1 MMFKKL
7 AIYLM
12 VPVFSLSMIFNQS
25 AYAEWYL
32 GGAVGVTIPHT
43 IDDLESTGSGFT
55 ITSSGL
61 DPDTA
66 FVGGIKGGYFFE
78 SIPYLGV
85 EVNWGMSTSD
95 IDKEAVALTIS
106 GTATGL
112 GAGQAT
118 GNFLYSAD
126 VDYVSSFGFLAMLR
140 VTDEDAAKE
149 YLGIQPYLGLGFSVT
164 TLEIKSATLF
174 NTAGTQ
180 LSTTANSD
188 SSTDVGFILSAGLNY
203 IVSDNIKVY
212 SEYGF
217 ETVDYEFDSLDG
229 LVTEVNPQASS
240 LMFGA
245 SYSF

>member
-174 NTAGTQ
+174 NTAGAQ
-180 LSTTANSD
+180 VGTTANSD
-188 SSTDVGFILSAGLNY
+188 SSTDVGFLLSTGLNY

-212 SEYGF
+212 SEYKF
-217 ETVDYEFDSLDG
+217 QTVEHTLTMDAGVDSKL
-229 LVTEVNPQASS
+229 TNESS
-240 LMFGA
+240 SVVFGA